1 MREQLHILKAE
12 IVNDGRKGVKRTNS
26 KVQEAF
32 PAEQRLRICIYSR
45 DAFPAD
51 LLIHHL
57 QHTGTIAGFGLIA
70 MDDKIFV
77 YFGTVIM
84 EDVLCSV

>member
-1 MREQLHILKAE
+1 MRI
-12 IVNDGRKGVKRTNS
+12 D
-26 KVQEAF
+26 F
-32 PAEQRLRICIYSR
+32 R

-51 LLIHHL
+51 LLLHHL

-77 YFGTVIM
+77 YLGTVIM
-84 EDVLCSV
+84 EGVLCSVVAFREK

>member
-1 MREQLHILKAE
+1 MTAERRRSAQTARYRKLFRQGSGFKMRI
-12 IVNDGRKGVKRTNS
+12 D
-26 KVQEAF
+26 F
-32 PAEQRLRICIYSR
+32 R

-51 LLIHHL
+51 LLLRHL

-77 YFGTVIM
+77 YLGTVIM
-84 EDVLCSV
+84 EGVLCSV

>member
-1 MREQLHILKAE
+1 MLIYLLQAD
-12 IVNDGRKGVKRTNS
+12 IVHDGRKGAERTNS

-32 PAEQRLRICIYSR
+32 RQSSGFKMRIDFR

-51 LLIHHL
+51 LLLRHL

-77 YFGTVIM
+77 YLGTVIM
-84 EDVLCSV
+84 EGVLCSV

>member
-1 MREQLHILKAE
+1 MREQFYILKTE
-12 IVNDGRKGVKRTNS
+12 IVNNGRKGAERTNS

-32 PAEQRLRICIYSR
+32 PAESGSKMRIDFR

-51 LLIHHL
+51 LLLRHL

-70 MDDKIFV
+70 MDGKILI
-77 YFGTVIM
+77 YFRAVIV
-84 EDVLCSV
+84 EGVLCTV